1 MTSPIN
7 GLCGRISHAFE
18 NSNPTALDQL
28 KAAIDSG
35 LISREI
41 ELAQDGEM
49 HMPKICKPSTLKPAV
64 ICLHG
69 QYLQMLWAFTYGW
82 FVIYEKGIQE
92 PWMHGSYNGIIKYDN
107 PLLQRAAQLLEW
119 IGTNEKEWPCQRP
132 SPSNWA
138 TDEEK
143 SFTEKANTIFI
154 KAIVFLLHHEFA
166 HAKLRHVDTPECP
179 PTSDETKILE
189 RDADGFAFS
198 ALISQS
204 DDEQHR
210 RIQGWS
216 VLVPVLCALFVE
228 KDSSRLFPR
237 KHPFIHHRVDEVLKR
252 LNFQERCNQ
261 DYFTYLCLTITKMV
275 VVRFGLSEG
284 QQTFPTA
291 AEGLQ
296 NNLDKLDNL
305 HELHRPRGSNP

>member
-1 MTSPIN
+1 
-7 GLCGRISHAFE
+7 
-18 NSNPTALDQL
+18 
-28 KAAIDSG
+28 
-35 LISREI
+35 
-41 ELAQDGEM
+41 
-49 HMPKICKPSTLKPAV
+49 
-64 ICLHG
+64 
-69 QYLQMLWAFTYGW
+69 
-82 FVIYEKGIQE
+82 
-92 PWMHGSYNGIIKYDN
+92 
-107 PLLQRAAQLLEW
+107 LLQRAAQLLEW
-119 IGTNEKEWPCQRP
+119 IGTNEKEWPCQLP

-143 SFTEKANTIFI
+143 IFTEKANTIFI
-154 KAIVFLLHHEFA
+154 KAIAFLLYHEFA
-166 HAKLRHVDTPECP
+166 HAKLRHFDTPECP
-179 PTSDETKILE
+179 STSDETKILE
-189 RDADGFAFS
+189 RDADEFAFS

-216 VLVPVLCALFVE
+216 VLVPVLCALFVG

-296 NNLDKLDNL
+296 NYLDKLDNL
-305 HELHRPRGSNP
+305 HELHRPRGSNS